1 MNPTL
6 IWTIAIA
13 ALIVVVAVIIRKKLP
28 VGPDIPD
35 ALRKGEPLPDFSAI
49 HEDGSAVN
57 SSDLLGSPAVILF
70 VRGNWCPFCSKQV
83 KEATSHYKNLSD
95 LGAKLI
101 LITPKP
107 LDTTRRVA
115 EMFGVE
121 FDFWLDESLHI
132 TKSLGLLMTEGV
144 PESQH
149 KVYGHNTF
157 WPTAL
162 VVDKS
167 GVIRYSKLS
176 KLLFDRPDSAALV
189 KELKKL

>member
-1 MNPTL
+1 MNSTL
-6 IWTIAIA
+6 IWIIAGA
-13 ALIVVVAVIIRKKLP
+13 AIVVVVAMVIRKKVP
-28 VGPDIPD
+28 VGPNIP
-35 ALRKGEPLPDFSAI
+35 AGLRKGEQLPSFSAI
-49 HEDGSAVN
+49 HEDGSTVS

-70 VRGNWCPFCSKQV
+70 VRGNWCPFCSRQV
-83 KEATSHYKNLSD
+83 EEVTSHYKSLSE

-107 LDTTRRVA
+107 LATTRRVA

-132 TKSLGLLMTEGV
+132 AESFGIVMSEGV
-144 PESQH
+144 PESQY
-149 KVYGHNTF
+149 KMYGHNTF

-162 VVDKS
+162 VVDKN

-176 KLLFDRPDSAALV
+176 RLLFDRPDSAALV

>member
-1 MNPTL
+1 MNSTL
-6 IWTIAIA
+6 IWTIAVA
-13 ALIVVVAVIIRKKLP
+13 ALVVVIAFIIRKKLP

-35 ALRKGEPLPDFSAI
+35 ALRKGEPLPEFSAI
-49 HEDGSAVN
+49 HEDGSAVK
-57 SSDLLGSPAVILF
+57 STDLRGSPAVILF

-83 KEATSHYKNLSD
+83 EEVTSHYKNLSD

-132 TKSLGLLMTEGV
+132 AKSLGLLMTEGV

-149 KVYGHNTF
+149 KLYGHNTS

-162 VVDKS
+162 VVDEG

-176 KLLFDRPDSAALV
+176 KLLFDRPDSAVLV

>member
-1 MNPTL
+1 MSNATL
-6 IWTIAIA
+6 LIIVAVLIIA
-13 ALIVVVAVIIRKKLP
+13 AFSYWRFRQTGRPVPAV
-28 VGPDIPD
+28 
-35 ALRKGEPLPDFSAI
+35 LRRGQPLPDF
-49 HEDGSAVN
+49 HAVDEN
-57 SSDLLGSPAVILF
+57 GDPVRSTELHGTAVVMLF

-83 KEATSHYKNLSD
+83 EEITSHYKSLSD

-132 TKSLGLLMTEGV
+132 AKSFGILLTEGV
-144 PESQH
+144 PESQY
-149 KVYGHNTF
+149 KEYGHNTF
-157 WPTAL
+157 WPTVL
-162 VVDKS
+162 VVDKD

-176 KLLFDRPDSAALV
+176 RLLFDRPDSVVLV

>member
-1 MNPTL
+1 MNSTL

-13 ALIVVVAVIIRKKLP
+13 ALVVVAAFFIRKKMP
-28 VGPDIPD
+28 VGPDIPN
-35 ALRKGEPLPDFSAI
+35 ALRKGEPLPEFSAI

-83 KEATSHYKNLSD
+83 EEVTSHYKNLSD

-132 TKSLGLLMTEGV
+132 AKSLGLLMTEGV

-149 KVYGHNTF
+149 KLYGHNTF

-162 VVDKS
+162 VVDKG

-176 KLLFDRPDSAALV
+176 KLLFDRPDSAVLV
-189 KELKKL
+189 KELKRL

>member
-6 IWTIAIA
+6 IWIVAIA
-13 ALIVVVAVIIRKKLP
+13 ALVIVVALIIRKKIP
-28 VGPDIPD
+28 IGPEIPD
-35 ALRKGEPLPDFSAI
+35 VLRIGERLPEFSAV
-49 HEDGSAVN
+49 HEDGSAVQ
-57 SSDLLGSPAVILF
+57 SSDLFGDPAVILF

-83 KEATSHYKNLSD
+83 EEITSHYKSIGD

-115 EMFGVE
+115 EMFGVT
-121 FDFWLDESLHI
+121 FDFWLDEELHI
-132 TKSLGLLMTEGV
+132 ARLLGILMPEGV
-144 PESQH
+144 PESQY
-149 KVYGHNTF
+149 KTYGHNTF

-162 VVDKS
+162 VVDKE

-176 KLLFDRPDSAALV
+176 RLLFDRPNSEALV
-189 KELKKL
+189 KELNRL

>member
-1 MNPTL
+1 MNSTL
-6 IWTIAIA
+6 IWIIAIA
-13 ALIVVVAVIIRKKLP
+13 AVVIVVAFIIRKKMP

-35 ALRKGEPLPDFSAI
+35 GLRKGEKLPEFSAT
-49 HEDGSAVN
+49 HEDGTTVN
-57 SSDLLGSPAVILF
+57 SSDLLGRPAVILF

-83 KEATSHYKNLSD
+83 EEITAHYKSISD

-101 LITPKP
+101 FITPKP
-107 LDTTRRVA
+107 LGTTRRVA

-121 FDFWLDESLHI
+121 FDFWLDESLEI
-132 TKSLGLLMTEGV
+132 AKSLGILMSEGV
-144 PESQH
+144 PESQY
-149 KVYGHNTF
+149 KEYGHNTS

-162 VVDKS
+162 VVDKD

-176 KLLFDRPDSAALV
+176 RLLFDRPNSEALV

>member
-1 MNPTL
+1 MNSTL

-13 ALIVVVAVIIRKKLP
+13 ALVIVVAWFIKKKMP

-35 ALRKGEPLPDFSAI
+35 ALRKGKPLPEFSAI
-49 HEDGSAVN
+49 HEDGRAVK

-83 KEATSHYKNLSD
+83 EEVTSHYKSLSD

-132 TKSLGLLMTEGV
+132 AKSLGLLMTKGV
-144 PESQH
+144 AESQY

-162 VVDKS
+162 VVDKE